1 MTTYPLPRL
10 TMKTINLSQ
19 PKRLRFCWQAT
30 RRVSGLLLLSVMLLM
45 GHGHLRGAE
54 IPSKDLSLAYRV
66 YVFGLPTWLDATV
79 HVRFANERVTMHS
92 ELNNWIFSNN
102 HQTEFSLTD
111 CRYRPLRYRNYG
123 FSPGWRFDDTLQYDW
138 QSGVARYQ
146 GNLQR
151 PGETEATYQEL
162 EHSLSDPESYGQY
175 VDKLS
180 QFFVIGCHFGEHND
194 ASPLRLNYLDDTLG
208 RYRMNLIPSEKAI
221 KVAGSSY
228 DTIRLESEPY
238 EATPGSIHR
247 RVNYWLAPQLG
258 YLPVQVKTKLGR
270 LSLTVRLI
278 AVSVEDE

>member
-1 MTTYPLPRL
+1 M
-10 TMKTINLSQ
+10 
-19 PKRLRFCWQAT
+19 
-30 RRVSGLLLLSVMLLM
+30 
-45 GHGHLRGAE
+45 
-54 IPSKDLSLAYRV
+54 
-66 YVFGLPTWLDATV
+66 
-79 HVRFANERVTMHS
+79 
-92 ELNNWIFSNN
+92 
-102 HQTEFSLTD
+102 
-111 CRYRPLRYRNYG
+111 
-123 FSPGWRFDDTLQYDW
+123 QYDW

-180 QFFVIGCHFGEHND
+180 QFFVIGCHFGEQND

-270 LSLTVRLI
+270 LPLTVRLI